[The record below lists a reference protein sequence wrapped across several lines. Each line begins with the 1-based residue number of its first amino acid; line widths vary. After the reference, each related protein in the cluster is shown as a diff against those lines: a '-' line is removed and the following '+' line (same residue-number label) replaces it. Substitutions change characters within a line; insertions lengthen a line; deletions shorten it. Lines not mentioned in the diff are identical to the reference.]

1 MFFFRLFSLL
11 LWLLLTSNFD
21 EDILHSKQA
30 KCHEYMAWHVT
41 LQLVF
46 LTSKDEKKIIIF
58 IYYIW
63 HYTWPYRSD
72 AMGNGKILEGTFGES
87 IFVVAWFMWNLLVFE
102 WGASLNAKKSWNEI
116 DSLFFE
122 STRMVELITTP
133 PAAAAAAVVIHTLNT
148 KVVHILAVYGHS
160 KDVIEPFLD
169 AFVALGDVSF
179 FSFFILSLRCYCLL
193 LFF

>member
-1 MFFFRLFSLL
+1 MPWIHGMACYITISIL
-11 LWLLLTSNFD
+11 
-21 EDILHSKQA
+21 DIKRR
-30 KCHEYMAWHVT
+30 
-41 LQLVF
+41 
-46 LTSKDEKKIIIF
+46 KKNIIF

-133 PAAAAAAVVIHTLNT
+133 PAAAAAVVIHTLNT

-169 AFVALGDVSF
+169 AFVALGDVSLF